1 MTYCDIT
8 HYQDNITSLLDTL
21 TGCPS
26 NDDILL
32 FAVPV
37 CAPYMA
43 LNQYKY
49 VIGCV
54 TSYVTNCVTTHV
66 TVCVTSHI
74 FVFCHWLCTYIISSI
89 TSSVSPIWVDI
100 SCHI

>member
-1 MTYCDIT
+1 MIMTYCDIT
-8 HYQDNITSLLDTL
+8 HYQDNVTSLLDTL
-21 TGCPS
+21 TGCPN

-37 CAPYMA
+37 CAPCMA

-54 TSYVTNCVTTHV
+54 TSHVTNYVTTHV
-66 TVCVTSHI
+66 TGCITSHVTGCVTSH
-74 FVFCHWLCTYIISSI
+74 VTGCV
-89 TSSVSPIWVDI
+89 TSHVTGCVLPLLV
-100 SCHI
+100 CN